1 MHVDRPGRQAM
12 VPLDHVLA
20 LAVLIA
26 PLDAGGSADLRDHA
40 CLCQTIQAVAVS
52 LEVLDP
58 RETRC
63 MLARPGDFE
72 SDLLL
77 VRKRH
82 AELGDAP
89 LVADAW
95 RFPAR

>member
-1 MHVDRPGRQAM
+1 M

-26 PLDAGGSADLRDHA
+26 PLDAGGSADFRDHA
-40 CLCQTIQAVAVS
+40 CLWQTIQAVAVS

-63 MLARPGDFE
+63 VLARPQDFE
-72 SDLLL
+72 SDLHL

-82 AELGDAP
+82 AELGLKKLRAE
-89 LVADAW
+89 AC
-95 RFPAR
+95 RG